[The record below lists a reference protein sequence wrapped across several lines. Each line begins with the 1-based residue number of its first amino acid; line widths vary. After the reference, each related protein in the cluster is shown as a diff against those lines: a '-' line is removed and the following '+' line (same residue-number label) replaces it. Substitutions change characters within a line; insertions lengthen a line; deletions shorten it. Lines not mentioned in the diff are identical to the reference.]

1 MTANSYLSKRDYEIT
16 RPIYSFFGLTVGCIE
31 NKERNSNALRE
42 AYKSDVVFGATS
54 NFIFDY
60 LYDMMNNDLETRM
73 QGKYDFVILDEADS
87 MLIDDAS
94 TPHIISSC
102 IGQVNTLCTNKLFVD
117 YLPFVKELVENNQDG
132 QYYIINH

>member
-1 MTANSYLSKRDYEIT
+1 MLNAQTEENDFIETDMTTTDVMSYKPQLDQE
-16 RPIYSFFGLTVGCIE
+16 LQC
-31 NKERNSNALRE
+31 NKGDE
-42 AYKSDVVFGATS
+42 A
-54 NFIFDY
+54 FDY

-117 YLPFVKELVENNQDG
+117 YLKYTL
-132 QYYIINH
+132 